1 MKKTALT
8 FGLFSL
14 VMVATSFA
22 NPTTPSISN
31 EQSGIVPPYGSDA
44 GHTRK
49 QDFHATES
57 RFEIKSNQSNF
68 SDVNQSLGGNK
79 KLD

>member
-22 NPTTPSISN
+22 APSNVSSNNNIAQVNSINPD
-31 EQSGIVPPYGSDA
+31 GS
-44 GHTRK
+44 
-49 QDFHATES
+49 
-57 RFEIKSNQSNF
+57 
-68 SDVNQSLGGNK
+68 VVGGNK
-79 KLD
+79 KLDVTLEISKKNSINPDGSVVGGNKKLD